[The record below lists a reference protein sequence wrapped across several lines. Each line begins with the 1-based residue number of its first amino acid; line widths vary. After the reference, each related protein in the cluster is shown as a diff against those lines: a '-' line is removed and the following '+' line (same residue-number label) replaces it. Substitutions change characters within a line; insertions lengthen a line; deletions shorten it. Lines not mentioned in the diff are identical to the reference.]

1 MSLKSRFLSLFHSA
15 RVEQELDAE
24 LHSHVEMRAADNVDR
39 GMSAE
44 DARRDA
50 MRRFG
55 NLTLAKEEAR
65 AHDLLPW
72 LESLWQDARYGARG
86 LRKSP
91 GFAIVA
97 GLTLA
102 IGIGA
107 NVAIFS
113 IVNSVLLRPVSY
125 PHPEQLVTLWSATQ
139 QLDKFGSSM
148 ADIKEWIARNHVFTG
163 IGSFDYDALT
173 FSSAGE
179 EPERAHGAEVTAS
192 LFDVLEVKPILGRN
206 FTAEEEE
213 YGKHHVVLLSYGL
226 WQRRFGG
233 DTGIVGRTVR
243 LNTYPYIV
251 GGVMPRG
258 MPFMDNRQP
267 ADLFV
272 PLSYK
277 AGDTMATRSNHYLNV
292 VARLRPGV
300 TLKQASAEMDVI
312 GAQLAREFPENAG
325 MGVKVIPLEHELVGN
340 TETTLLVLLA
350 AVGFVLLIACVNV
363 ANLMLARAARRQRE
377 MAVRAAIGARR
388 GRVLR
393 QLLTESLLLSFAGT
407 VAGVLLSMAAFSG
420 IRKMLPDTLPR
431 FNPISIDVN
440 VLLFA
445 CGVAFITALLFGVAP
460 ALHSS
465 RTDIAHQLKETG
477 GSVTLDRGGKRVR
490 ALLMTAELAVAALLL
505 VCAGLTVKSLHHL
518 LGVDAGFNTHN
529 VLTFAIPLSGGEY
542 VSTAKAVQS
551 HNQIVARL
559 HSIPGVEAVAYS
571 TDLPLGFGGGWGKL
585 VSFPGRPA
593 PASRADVP
601 DVMFQLI
608 SAEYFRA
615 VGTAIDAG
623 RAFTDADDANGQPIA
638 IVNEAFA
645 HKFFGKE
652 NPVGKTLLM
661 DAPPGLASTHQPGD
675 DPTPIRVIVGVAAD
689 IKDDNGLS
697 QMASPRVFVPVGQTK
712 GEGGFRTGLYCVRM
726 HGDPMAAV
734 GAIRAAIHEFDAEV
748 PLVNVRKLEDLV
760 SISAS
765 TQRFTALLLALFGGV
780 ALLMAAIGAYGVISN
795 SVAYR
800 TREIGLRVAL
810 GASPVGVL
818 RLVMADAARIA
829 VIGTGVG
836 LLLAAIASRAL
847 RSMLFEV
854 RPGDPTAFATVAAGL
869 IATALLASYIPAR
882 RATKVDPLTALRT
895 E

>member
-1 MSLKSRFLSLFHSA
+1 MSLKSRFGSLFHSS

-24 LHSHVEMRAADNVDR
+24 LHSHVEMRAAANVDG
-39 GMSAE
+39 GMSPAE
-44 DARRDA
+44 ARHDA

-55 NLTLAKEEAR
+55 NMTLAKEDAR

-72 LESLWQDARYGARG
+72 LESLWQDIRYGARG

-102 IGIGA
+102 IGIGS

-113 IVNSVLLRPVSY
+113 IVNSVLLRPVAY
-125 PHPEQLVTLWSATQ
+125 PHPEQLVTLWSTSSE
-139 QLDKFGSSM
+139 LGKFSSSM
-148 ADIKEWIARNHVFTG
+148 ADIKEWIARNHVFTR

-173 FSSAGE
+173 FSSPGE
-179 EPERAHGAEVTAS
+179 EPGRAHGAEITAS
-192 LFDVLEVKPILGRN
+192 LFDVLGVKPILGRN
-206 FTAEEEE
+206 FTADDEE

-243 LNTYPYIV
+243 LNTYPYV
-251 GGVMPRG
+251 VVGVMPRG

-277 AGDTMATRSNHYLNV
+277 PGDSMATRENHYLNV
-292 VARLRPGV
+292 VARLKPGV

-312 GAQLAREFPENAG
+312 GGQLASEFPENAG
-325 MGVKVIPLEHELVGN
+325 EGVKVIPLDTELVGD
-340 TETTLLVLLA
+340 TQKTLLVLLA

-388 GRVLR
+388 ARVLR
-393 QLLTESLLLSFAGT
+393 QLFTESLLLSFAAGA
-407 VAGVLLSMAAFSG
+407 AGVLLAFAAFSAIG
-420 IRKMLPDTLPR
+420 KFLPDTLPR
-431 FNPISIDVN
+431 FNPISIDLN

-445 CGVAFITALLFGVAP
+445 CGAAILTALLFGVAP
-460 ALHSS
+460 ALHTS
-465 RTDIAHQLKETG
+465 RTDIAYQLKESG
-477 GSVTLDRGGKRVR
+477 GNVTLDRGGKRLR
-490 ALLMTAELAVAALLL
+490 ALLMTGELALAALLL
-505 VCAGLTVKSLHHL
+505 VCAGLTVKSLNRL
-518 LGVDAGFNTHN
+518 LGVNPGFSTHN
-529 VLTFAIPLSGGEY
+529 ILTFAVPLYGAEY
-542 VSTAKAVQS
+542 GSTAKAVQS
-551 HNQIVARL
+551 HNQIVTRL
-559 HSIPGVEAVAYS
+559 RSIPGVQAVAYS
-571 TDLPLGFGGGWGKL
+571 TGLPLGFGGGWGKL
-585 VSFPGRPA
+585 VSFPGHPA

-601 DVMFQLI
+601 STMFQLI
-608 SAEYFRA
+608 SADYFRA
-615 VGTAIDAG
+615 LGTPIDAG
-623 RAFTDADDANGQPIA
+623 RAFTDSDDSKGQQVA

-645 HKFFGKE
+645 NKFFGKQD
-652 NPVGKTLLM
+652 PVGKTLLM
-661 DAPPGLASTHQPGD
+661 DAPPGLAQTHLPGE
-675 DPTPIRVIVGVAAD
+675 DPAPVRLIVGVAAD

-697 QMASPRVFVPVGQTK
+697 QPAAPRVFVPVGQAK
-712 GEGGFRTGLYCVRM
+712 GEGGFRTGFYCVRM
-726 HGDPMAAV
+726 QTDPMASIASL
-734 GAIRAAIHEFDAEV
+734 RAAIHEFDAEV
-748 PLVNVRKLEDLV
+748 PLVNVRPLEELIGV
-760 SISAS
+760 SAS
-765 TQRFTALLLALFGGV
+765 TQRFTALLLTLFGGV

-829 VIGTGVG
+829 LIGTGLG
-836 LLLAAIASRAL
+836 LLLATIASRAL

-854 RPGDPTAFATVAAGL
+854 RPGDPVAFAAVAGAL
-869 IATALLASYIPAR
+869 VSTALLASYIPAR